1 VQAEDELREAMTAAF
16 GLAPAVALVGP
27 ATLPSSYPVSELA
40 AASVA
45 SAGDALVDL
54 LVAMGR
60 PAPSAQVSRPLADAW
75 FGLAVTGVGWSTPP
89 VWDAVAGDYR
99 GADGWVRLHTNA
111 AHHRAA
117 ALRVL
122 GVDGTR
128 EAVAAAVAGWPVE
141 ELQEAVVAAGGCAA
155 ALRAPAEWAEHP
167 QGRAVASEPLVAL
180 ASTPPAPPSS
190 GWSPSPS
197 RPLAGLRVLDLTRVL
212 AGPAATRLLA
222 GLGASVLRVDPPWW
236 SEPALE
242 PEMTL
247 GKRAARLDARPSEGL
262 GRLRELLAA
271 ADVLVHGY
279 RGGAL
284 DGLGLAPADRDALRP
299 GLVDVSLTAWGATG
313 PWAGRRGFDSLVQMA
328 SGIAAPGAP
337 DAPPSPM
344 PVQALDHATGYL
356 MAAAVLAGLA
366 RRVRT
371 GEGTRAVLSLAR
383 TAAELE
389 RVRGFEQLPVEERPP
404 LPDRPIETV
413 WGPARVLEP
422 PLAVDGVQIGWDVP
436 PAALGS
442 AEPTW

>member
-1 VQAEDELREAMTAAF
+1 MTAAL
-16 GLAPAVALVGP
+16 GRAPAVTVTGP
-27 ATLPSSYPVSELA
+27 ATLTSSYPVSDLA

-45 SAGDALVDL
+45 TAADALLDL
-54 LVAMGR
+54 LAALGWPV
-60 PAPSAQVSRPLADAW
+60 PPAQVSRPLADAW
-75 FGLAVTGVGWSTPP
+75 FGLAVTGVGWSPSP
-89 VWDAVAGDYR
+89 AWDVVAGDYL
-99 GADGWVRLHTNA
+99 GTDGWVRLHTNA
-111 AHHRAA
+111 AHHRRA

-122 GVDGTR
+122 GV
-128 EAVAAAVAGWPVE
+128 EADRAAVVAAVAGWPVE

-155 ALRAPAEWAEHP
+155 ALRAPAEWAAHP
-167 QGRAVASEPLVAL
+167 QGRAVAAEPLVAVTT
-180 ASTPPAPPSS
+180 TPAAPVSA
-190 GWSPSPS
+190 GWTPSPA

-222 GLGASVLRVDPPWW
+222 GLGAAVLRIDPPWW

-247 GKRAARLDARPSEGL
+247 GKRAARLDARTPDGL
-262 GRLRELLAA
+262 ARLRELLAG

-284 DGLGLAPADRDALRP
+284 AGLGLAPADRDALRP

-328 SGIAAPGAP
+328 SGIAAVGAGGR
-337 DAPPSPM
+337 PSPL

-356 MAAAVLAGLA
+356 MAATVLGGLA

-389 RVRGFEQLPVEERPP
+389 RVRGLYRAPVSGRPA
-404 LPDRPIETV
+404 LPDRPLGTF

-422 PLAVDGVQIGWDVP
+422 PLAVDGVEIGWDVA
-436 PAALGS
+436 PAPLGS
-442 AEPTW
+442 AEPAW